1 MSMTGPE
8 SPPRKRGRLI
18 GEENDEKAENMVCL
32 LLTGY
37 NTISA
42 RCIEYG
48 NAILYLDGQRS
59 CSKNDE
65 RKASPHPG
73 IEIGASGSRHI
84 RFKTSL
90 FSNAELKAKI
100 HVNIIPMDG
109 DSCCRAFNLA

>member
-8 SPPRKRGRLI
+8 WPPRKRGRLI

-37 NTISA
+37 ITISA

-48 NAILYLDGQRS
+48 NAILYVDGQRS
-59 CSKNDE
+59 CSKNDG

-84 RFKTSL
+84 RFRTSL
-90 FSNAELKAKI
+90 FLSTELKARI
-100 HVNIIPMDG
+100 YVNFNPIEG
-109 DSCCRAFNLA
+109 NSCCCIFNLA

>member
-1 MSMTGPE
+1 MTGPE

-37 NTISA
+37 ITIGA

-59 CSKNDE
+59 CSKNDG

-90 FSNAELKAKI
+90 FSNPELRPKI
-100 HVNIIPMDG
+100 HGKVIPTEG
-109 DSCCRAFNLA
+109 NSCCYILNLA